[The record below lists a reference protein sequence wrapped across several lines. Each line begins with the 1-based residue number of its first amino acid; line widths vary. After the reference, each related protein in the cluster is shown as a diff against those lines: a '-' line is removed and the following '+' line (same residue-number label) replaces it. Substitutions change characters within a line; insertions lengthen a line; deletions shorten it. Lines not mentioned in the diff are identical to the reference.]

1 MNEFLIQNQAFLSA
15 NNANNATMIDP
26 EKQKKLELLT
36 YIKAHLDLVAVIA
49 VISYMAITII
59 KMSKNNK

>member
-1 MNEFLIQNQAFLSA
+1 MNEYLIQNQAFLGA
-15 NNANNATMIDP
+15 NNTNNATMIDP

-36 YIKAHLDLVAVIA
+36 YVKAHLDLVAVTA
-49 VISYMAITII
+49 VIAYMAITII

>member
-1 MNEFLIQNQAFLSA
+1 MNEFLLQNQAFLGA

-36 YIKAHLDLVAVIA
+36 YVKAHLDLVAVIA

>member
-1 MNEFLIQNQAFLSA
+1 MNEFLIQNQAFLGA

-36 YIKAHLDLVAVIA
+36 YVKAHLDLVAVTA
-49 VISYMAITII
+49 VIAYMVITII
-59 KMSKNNK
+59 KMSSKTK

>member
-1 MNEFLIQNQAFLSA
+1 MNEFLIQNQAFLGA

-36 YIKAHLDLVAVIA
+36 YIKAHLDLVAVTA
-49 VISYMAITII
+49 VIAYMAITII
-59 KMSKNNK
+59 KMSKSGK